1 MFLEILCW
9 CSFFLVECFE
19 FLYDNYTEILVL
31 PFHIKKTL
39 RLRNRLSKEYYNL
52 FFQQTQHRI
61 YKVDSRET
69 KEISTVV
76 TILFTSHNLISWTI
90 RSKKDQMVVK
100 KLTYKVFQ
108 IGRLHLQFHISALS
122 PRYAYQNFEVVN
134 NDLKMNNKYVN
145 LKIIGIYPYSFIAN
159 DIAQQPN
166 CLRRHSQFFGGIL
179 FVSM

>member
-19 FLYDNYTEILVL
+19 FLYDNYREILVL

-100 KLTYKVFQ
+100 KLKVDSFCSDY
-108 IGRLHLQFHISALS
+108 IFLFKEKLS
-122 PRYAYQNFEVVN
+122 QVYFTVWLTVQR
-134 NDLKMNNKYVN
+134 
-145 LKIIGIYPYSFIAN
+145 
-159 DIAQQPN
+159 
-166 CLRRHSQFFGGIL
+166 GIL
-179 FVSM
+179 VHNASNKHIRVVQNAQTICLNVNKNIFRKNVGSMFVV